1 MSEVIEF
8 FSNNMTQVLGWSIAI
23 LVAYFGIR
31 IQERARLQQYF
42 AELRVW
48 ALAALDDLSEAAHL
62 CMLEPNKTQEPTFYN
77 RKHQLLV
84 NLSAKIDQG
93 RLFFPSTKPVKFS
106 KWILESPKTV
116 QDGPLSVLIYAY
128 GVVKRMSYES
138 KADNENLWEPLITSK
153 RDFTGA
159 MQEILDPR
167 NRHKQFELAMK
178 RKHARRT
185 NS

>member
-1 MSEVIEF
+1 M
-8 FSNNMTQVLGWSIAI
+8 
-23 LVAYFGIR
+23 
-31 IQERARLQQYF
+31 
-42 AELRVW
+42 
-48 ALAALDDLSEAAHL
+48 
-62 CMLEPNKTQEPTFYN
+62 
-77 RKHQLLV
+77 
-84 NLSAKIDQG
+84 
-93 RLFFPSTKPVKFS
+93 
-106 KWILESPKTV
+106 ESPKTV